1 MFKCIH
7 TNTRLDYCNCV
18 LAHLP
23 ASTVAPLQRVLN
35 AAARLVMDLKPRD
48 HVSPALYELHW
59 LPISERINFKLC
71 ILVHHV
77 INGRAPSYLT
87 EMVTS
92 VVDIPGRATLRSAA
106 KQDLF
111 VPRTRPSERTFSVA
125 GPKAWNKLPVDIRLT
140 TNTKLFKKKLKTFLF
155 KAVYREFLQ

>member
-1 MFKCIH
+1 
-7 TNTRLDYCNCV
+7 
-18 LAHLP
+18 
-23 ASTVAPLQRVLN
+23 
-35 AAARLVMDLKPRD
+35 MDLKPRD

-71 ILVHHV
+71 ILVHHA

-87 EMVTS
+87 ELVTS
-92 VVDIPGRATLRSAA
+92 VVVISGRAILRSAA

-111 VPRTRPSERTFSVA
+111 VPRTTLVSSERAFSVA

-140 TNTKLFKKKLKTFLF
+140 TDTKLFKKKLKTFLF
-155 KAVYREFLQ
+155 TAVYHDFLQ